1 MLRLAV
7 RMGLCVA
14 ALSLLVSLSPS
25 EVWADVGEVDGPTTG
40 AVAGVVLDIDGTPVE
55 CARVRLVTRHSRR
68 VVARRVTNE
77 NGRFGF
83 REVHI
88 GRYLVVAAKRDVGR
102 GRARV
107 TVHPNEVSRV
117 RVVIGE

>member
-14 ALSLLVSLSPS
+14 ALSLLVSLSTS
-25 EVWADVGEVDGPTTG
+25 EVWADVVAGPTSG

-55 CARVRLVTRHSRR
+55 GAHVRLMTRRSRR
-68 VVARRVTNE
+68 VVARGVTNE

-83 REVHI
+83 RDVRI
-88 GRYLVVAAKRDVGR
+88 GRYVVVAAKRDVARGR
-102 GRARV
+102 GRV
-107 TVHPNEVSRV
+107 TVHPDGVSRV
-117 RVVIGE
+117 RVVIGK

>member
-7 RMGLCVA
+7 RIGLCVA
-14 ALSLLVSLSPS
+14 ALSLLVSLSSS
-25 EVWADVGEVDGPTTG
+25 EVWADAGDGPRTG

-55 CARVRLVTRHSRR
+55 GAHVRLMTRRHRR
-68 VVARRVTNE
+68 VVARGVTND

-83 REVHI
+83 REVRS
-88 GRYLVVAAKRDVGR
+88 GRYVVVAGKRDVGR

-107 TVHPNEVSRV
+107 AVHSEQVSRV
-117 RVVIGE
+117 RVVIGR

>member
-1 MLRLAV
+1 MFRLAV
-7 RMGLCVA
+7 RIGLCVA

-25 EVWADVGEVDGPTTG
+25 EVWADAGDGPSTG

-55 CARVRLVTRHSRR
+55 GAHVRLMTRRHRR
-68 VVARRVTNE
+68 VVARGVTNE

-83 REVHI
+83 REVRS
-88 GRYLVVAAKRDVGR
+88 GRYVVVAAKRDVGR

-107 TVHPNEVSRV
+107 AVHPDEVSRV